1 MSSPPR
7 CGGEE
12 GAPREAWGGEVVIL
26 TVRPRRHTVRTM
38 TLRAMVLL
46 MVIAGAAAMAAAGQL
61 LFLNNVA

>member
-1 MSSPPR
+1 M
-7 CGGEE
+7 
-12 GAPREAWGGEVVIL
+12 VIL

-38 TLRAMVLL
+38 TLRGMVLL